1 MEGKITPWLA
11 LCRGQKG
18 SKHRDREREREK
30 KRSDVEV
37 DFIGGVT
44 ADEDTLLINL
54 LIKKKNEQR
63 VSAEA

>member
-1 MEGKITPWLA
+1 MSGAE
-11 LCRGQKG
+11 RV
-18 SKHRDREREREK
+18 KHRDREREREK
-30 KRSDVEV
+30 RSDVEV
-37 DFIGGVT
+37 VFIGGVT